1 MELRHLRYFTAVV
14 DCKGYREASRRLH
27 IAQPSISQAVSDLE
41 DDLGLKLFT
50 RTGRKASLRPEGEI
64 FYADAVRILQQAE
77 SAILTARRASQGK
90 VGRLSIGFIGSA
102 TLSFLP
108 DLIRRYKLEHP
119 NVKLT
124 LHDLYPVE
132 MDQACDRGEI
142 DIAITRPLSLERSRS
157 RQSKVLLRD
166 PLIAVFPRS
175 RKLKRK
181 RIPLA
186 DLANERFILFHRQG
200 APGVFDTIV
209 GACRSQGFS
218 PRVENEPNSMQTILS
233 LVEAEE
239 GVAIVPASISNL
251 RSHGVQFV
259 RLVPDLYLDL
269 IVAWRAGEDSGV
281 LHTFLYFLNA
291 NADAIR
297 AKAELAL
304 SSITRTRSPDRP
316 GNITAQLKRR

>member
-14 DCKGYREASRRLH
+14 ECKGYREASRRLH

-41 DDLGLKLFT
+41 DELGLKLFS
-50 RTGRKASLRPEGEI
+50 RTGRNARLRPEGEI

-77 SAILTARRASQGK
+77 TAILTAKRAAQGT

-108 DLIRRYKLEHP
+108 DLIRRYKLEYP
-119 NVKLT
+119 NVKLV

-132 MDQACDRGEI
+132 LDQAWDRGEI
-142 DIAITRPLSLERSRS
+142 DIAITRSLEHSKNLQSR
-157 RQSKVLLRD
+157 VLLRD
-166 PLIAVFPRS
+166 PLVAVLPRS
-175 RKLKRK
+175 RKLKSKKIR
-181 RIPLA
+181 LA
-186 DLANERFILFHRQG
+186 DLANERFILFHRKG
-200 APGVFDTIV
+200 APGVFDTII

-239 GVAIVPASISNL
+239 GVAIVPASTSNL
-251 RSHGVQFV
+251 RSNGVQFV
-259 RLVPDLYLDL
+259 RLVPDNLYLDL
-269 IVAWRAGEDSGV
+269 IAVWPLGEHSAV
-281 LHTFLYFLNA
+281 LRTFLDFLSA

-304 SSITRTRSPDRP
+304 PSIARIKS
-316 GNITAQLKRR
+316 

>member
-14 DCKGYREASRRLH
+14 ECKGYREASRRLH
-27 IAQPSISQAVSDLE
+27 VAQPSISQAVSDLE
-41 DDLGLKLFT
+41 DELGLKLFS
-50 RTGRKASLRPEGEI
+50 RTGRSARLRPEGEI

-77 SAILTARRASQGK
+77 TAILTAKRAAQGQ

-108 DLIRRYKLEHP
+108 DLVRRYKLEYP
-119 NVKLT
+119 DVKLA

-132 MDQACDRGEI
+132 LDKACDRGEI
-142 DIAITRPLSLERSRS
+142 DIAITRTLSLERSKN
-157 RQSKVLLRD
+157 RQSRLLLRD
-166 PLIAVFPRS
+166 PLVAALPRS
-175 RKLKRK
+175 RKLKSKNIR
-181 RIPLA
+181 LA
-186 DLANERFILFHRQG
+186 DLANEPFILFHRQG

-239 GVAIVPASISNL
+239 GVAIVPASTSNL
-251 RSHGVQFV
+251 RSNGVQFV
-259 RLVPDLYLDL
+259 RLAPDLYLDL
-269 IVAWRAGEDSGV
+269 IVAWQLGEPSVV
-281 LHTFLYFLNA
+281 LRTFLDFLSA

-304 SSITRTRSPDRP
+304 SSMAHMKP
-316 GNITAQLKRR
+316 

>member
-14 DCKGYREASRRLH
+14 ECKGYREASRRLH

-41 DDLGLKLFT
+41 DELGLKLFS
-50 RTGRKASLRPEGEI
+50 RTGRNARLRPEGEI
-64 FYADAVRILQQAE
+64 FYADAVRILQLSE
-77 SAILTARRASQGK
+77 TAIVTAKRAGEGK

-108 DLIRRYKLEHP
+108 DLIRRYKLEYP
-119 NVKLT
+119 NVKLA

-132 MDQACDRGEI
+132 MDTACDRGEI
-142 DIAITRPLSLERSRS
+142 DVAITRALSPERSKN
-157 RQSKVLLRD
+157 RQSRVLLRD
-166 PLIAVFPRS
+166 PLVAVLPRS
-175 RKLKRK
+175 RKLRLKSKKIR
-181 RIPLA
+181 LE

-200 APGVFDTIV
+200 APSVFDTIV

-259 RLVPDLYLDL
+259 RLAPDLYLDL
-269 IVAWRAGEDSGV
+269 IVAWPLGEASVV
-281 LHTFLYFLNA
+281 LRTFLDFLTA
-291 NADAIR
+291 NAEAIR
-297 AKAELAL
+297 AKAALAL
-304 SSITRTRSPDRP
+304 SSIARIKP
-316 GNITAQLKRR
+316 

>member
-14 DCKGYREASRRLH
+14 ECKGYREASRRLH
-27 IAQPSISQAVSDLE
+27 IAQPSISEAVSDLE
-41 DDLGLKLFT
+41 GELGLKLFS
-50 RTGRKASLRPEGEI
+50 RTHRNARLTPEGEI
-64 FYADAVRILQQAE
+64 FYVDAVRILQQAE
-77 SAILTARRASQGK
+77 TAILTAKRAAQGK

-108 DLIRRYKLEHP
+108 DLIRRYKLEYP
-119 NVKLT
+119 NVKLA

-132 MDQACDRGEI
+132 LDKACDRGEI
-142 DIAITRPLSLERSRS
+142 DIAITRTLSLERSKN
-157 RQSKVLLRD
+157 RQSRVLLRD
-166 PLIAVFPRS
+166 PLVAVLPRS
-175 RKLKRK
+175 RKLKSKQIR
-181 RIPLA
+181 LA

-200 APGVFDTIV
+200 APVVFDTIV

-239 GVAIVPASISNL
+239 GVAIVPASTSNL
-251 RSHGVQFV
+251 RSNGVQFV
-259 RLVPDLYLDL
+259 RLVPDSLYLDL
-269 IVAWRAGEDSGV
+269 IVAWPLGEPSVV
-281 LHTFLYFLNA
+281 LRTFLDFLSA

-304 SSITRTRSPDRP
+304 SSIARIKS
-316 GNITAQLKRR
+316 

>member
-1 MELRHLRYFTAVV
+1 MVWSLWLA
-14 DCKGYREASRRLH
+14 ALSRG
-27 IAQPSISQAVSDLE
+27 E
-41 DDLGLKLFT
+41 LGLKLFS
-50 RTGRKASLRPEGEI
+50 RTHRNAHVTPEGEI

-77 SAILTARRASQGK
+77 TAILTAKRAAQGK

-108 DLIRRYKLEHP
+108 DLIRRYKLEYP
-119 NVKLT
+119 DVKLA

-132 MDQACDRGEI
+132 MDKACDRGEI
-142 DIAITRPLSLERSRS
+142 DIAITRTLTLEHSRNLQS
-157 RQSKVLLRD
+157 RVLLRD
-166 PLIAVFPRS
+166 PLVAVLPRS
-175 RKLKRK
+175 RKLKSKKIR
-181 RIPLA
+181 LA
-186 DLANERFILFHRQG
+186 DLANERFILFYRRG

-239 GVAIVPASISNL
+239 GVAIVPASSSNL
-251 RSHGVQFV
+251 RSNGVQFV
-259 RLVPDLYLDL
+259 RLVPDSLYVDL
-269 IVAWRAGEDSGV
+269 IVAWPLGDPSAV
-281 LHTFLYFLNA
+281 LRTFLDFLNA

-304 SSITRTRSPDRP
+304 SSIARIKS
-316 GNITAQLKRR
+316 

>member
-14 DCKGYREASRRLH
+14 ECKGYREASRRLH
-27 IAQPSISQAVSDLE
+27 VAQPSISEAVSDLE
-41 DDLGLKLFT
+41 DELGLKLFS
-50 RTGRKASLRPEGEI
+50 RTHRNARVTPEGEM

-77 SAILTARRASQGK
+77 TAILTAKRAAQGK

-108 DLIRRYKLEHP
+108 DIIRRYKLEYP
-119 NVKLT
+119 NVKLA

-132 MDQACDRGEI
+132 LDQAYERGEI
-142 DIAITRPLSLERSRS
+142 DIAITRSLEHSTNL
-157 RQSKVLLRD
+157 QSTVLLRD
-166 PLIAVFPRS
+166 PLVAVLPRS
-175 RKLKRK
+175 RKLKSRK
-181 RIPLA
+181 IRLA
-186 DLANERFILFHRQG
+186 DLANERFILFHRKG

-239 GVAIVPASISNL
+239 GVAIVPASSSSL
-251 RSHGVQFV
+251 RSNGVQFV
-259 RLVPDLYLDL
+259 RLVPDNLYLDL
-269 IVAWRAGEDSGV
+269 IVAWPPGEAPAV
-281 LHTFLYFLNA
+281 LRTFLDFLSA

-304 SSITRTRSPDRP
+304 SSLARIRS
-316 GNITAQLKRR
+316 

>member
-14 DCKGYREASRRLH
+14 ECNGYREASRRLH
-27 IAQPSISQAVSDLE
+27 IAQPSISEAVSGLE
-41 DDLGLKLFT
+41 DELGLKLFS
-50 RTGRKASLRPEGEI
+50 RTHRNARLTPEGEI
-64 FYADAVRILQQAE
+64 FFADAVRILQQAE
-77 SAILTARRASQGK
+77 SAIVTAKRAAQGK
-90 VGRLSIGFIGSA
+90 VGKLSIGFIGSA

-108 DLIRRYKLEHP
+108 DLIRRYKLEYP
-119 NVKLT
+119 NVKLA

-132 MDQACDRGEI
+132 LDKACDRGEI
-142 DIAITRPLSLERSRS
+142 DVAITRTLSLQRSKNLQS
-157 RQSKVLLRD
+157 RVLLRD
-166 PLIAVFPRS
+166 PLVAVLPRS

-181 RIPLA
+181 RIRLA

-239 GVAIVPASISNL
+239 GVAIVPASTSNL
-251 RSHGVQFV
+251 RSNGVQFV
-259 RLVPDLYLDL
+259 RLMPDSLYLDL
-269 IVAWRAGEDSGV
+269 IVAWPPGEPSVV
-281 LHTFLYFLNA
+281 LRTFLDFLSA

-297 AKAELAL
+297 AKAELVL
-304 SSITRTRSPDRP
+304 SSIAR
-316 GNITAQLKRR
+316 IKR

>member
-14 DCKGYREASRRLH
+14 ECKGYREASRRLH
-27 IAQPSISQAVSDLE
+27 IAQPSISEAVSDLE
-41 DDLGLKLFT
+41 DELGLKLFS
-50 RTGRKASLRPEGEI
+50 RAHRKARLTPEGEI
-64 FYADAVRILQQAE
+64 FYVDADRILQQAE
-77 SAILTARRASQGK
+77 TAILTAKRAAQGK

-108 DLIRRYKLEHP
+108 DLIRRYKLEYP
-119 NVKLT
+119 NVKLA

-132 MDQACDRGEI
+132 LDEACDRGEI
-142 DIAITRPLSLERSRS
+142 DIAITRTLSLERSKN
-157 RQSKVLLRD
+157 RQSRVLLRD
-166 PLIAVFPRS
+166 PLVAVLPRS
-175 RKLKRK
+175 RKLKSKKIR
-181 RIPLA
+181 LA

-239 GVAIVPASISNL
+239 GVAIVPASTSNL
-251 RSHGVQFV
+251 RSNGVQFV
-259 RLVPDLYLDL
+259 RLVPDSLYLDL
-269 IVAWRAGEDSGV
+269 IAAWPLGEPSVV
-281 LHTFLYFLNA
+281 LRTFLDFLSA

-297 AKAELAL
+297 TKAELAL
-304 SSITRTRSPDRP
+304 SSIARTKS
-316 GNITAQLKRR
+316 

>member
-14 DCKGYREASRRLH
+14 ECNGYREASRRLH
-27 IAQPSISQAVSDLE
+27 IAQPSISEAVSGLE
-41 DDLGLKLFT
+41 DELGLKLFS
-50 RTGRKASLRPEGEI
+50 RTHRNARLTPEGEI
-64 FYADAVRILQQAE
+64 FFADAVRILQQAE
-77 SAILTARRASQGK
+77 SAIVTAKRAAQGK

-108 DLIRRYKLEHP
+108 DLIRRYKLEYP
-119 NVKLT
+119 NVKLA

-132 MDQACDRGEI
+132 LDKACDRGEI
-142 DIAITRPLSLERSRS
+142 DVAITRTLSLQRSKNLQS
-157 RQSKVLLRD
+157 RVLLRD
-166 PLIAVFPRS
+166 PLVAVLPRS

-181 RIPLA
+181 RIRLA

-239 GVAIVPASISNL
+239 GVAIVPASTSNL
-251 RSHGVQFV
+251 RSNGVQFV
-259 RLVPDLYLDL
+259 RLMPDSLYLDL
-269 IVAWRAGEDSGV
+269 IVAWPPGEPSVV
-281 LHTFLYFLNA
+281 LRTFLDFLSA

-297 AKAELAL
+297 AKAELVL
-304 SSITRTRSPDRP
+304 SSIAR
-316 GNITAQLKRR
+316 IKR

>member
-14 DCKGYREASRRLH
+14 ECKGYREASRRLH

-41 DDLGLKLFT
+41 DELGLKLFS
-50 RTGRKASLRPEGEI
+50 RTGRNARLRPEGET
-64 FYADAVRILQQAE
+64 FYADATRILQQAE
-77 SAILTARRASQGK
+77 TAILTANRAAQGK

-108 DLIRRYKLEHP
+108 DLIRRYKLEYP
-119 NVKLT
+119 DVKLA

-132 MDQACDRGEI
+132 LDQACDRGEI
-142 DIAITRPLSLERSRS
+142 DIAITRTLSLERSRN
-157 RQSKVLLRD
+157 RQSRVLLRD
-166 PLIAVFPRS
+166 PLVAVLPRS
-175 RKLKRK
+175 RKSKLKRK
-181 RIPLA
+181 KIRLA
-186 DLANERFILFHRQG
+186 DLANERFILFHRKG

-209 GACRSQGFS
+209 GACRAQGFS
-218 PRVENEPNSMQTILS
+218 PRIENEPNSMQTILS

-239 GVAIVPASISNL
+239 GVAIVPASTSNL

-269 IVAWRAGEDSGV
+269 IVAWQLGEPSV
-281 LHTFLYFLNA
+281 VVRTFLDFLNA

-304 SSITRTRSPDRP
+304 STIARIKS
-316 GNITAQLKRR
+316 

>member
-14 DCKGYREASRRLH
+14 ECNGYREASRRLH
-27 IAQPSISQAVSDLE
+27 IAQPSISEAVSGLE
-41 DDLGLKLFT
+41 DELGLKLFS
-50 RTGRKASLRPEGEI
+50 RTHRNARLTPEGEI
-64 FYADAVRILQQAE
+64 FFADAVRILQQAE
-77 SAILTARRASQGK
+77 SAIVTAKRAAQGK

-108 DLIRRYKLEHP
+108 DLIRRYKLEYP
-119 NVKLT
+119 NVKLA

-132 MDQACDRGEI
+132 LDKACDRGEI
-142 DIAITRPLSLERSRS
+142 DVAITRTLSLQRSKNLQS
-157 RQSKVLLRD
+157 RVLLRD
-166 PLIAVFPRS
+166 PLVAVLPRS

-181 RIPLA
+181 RIRLA

-209 GACRSQGFS
+209 GACRSQGLS

-239 GVAIVPASISNL
+239 GVAIVPASTSNL
-251 RSHGVQFV
+251 RSNGVQFV
-259 RLVPDLYLDL
+259 RLMPDSLYLDL
-269 IVAWRAGEDSGV
+269 IVAWPPGEPSVV
-281 LHTFLYFLNA
+281 LRTFLDFLSA

-297 AKAELAL
+297 AKAELVL
-304 SSITRTRSPDRP
+304 SSIAR
-316 GNITAQLKRR
+316 IKR

>member
-14 DCKGYREASRRLH
+14 ECKGYREASRRLH
-27 IAQPSISQAVSDLE
+27 IAQPSISEAVSDLE
-41 DDLGLKLFT
+41 DELGLKLFS
-50 RTGRKASLRPEGEI
+50 RTGRNARLRPEGEI
-64 FYADAVRILQQAE
+64 FYADAVRILQLSE
-77 SAILTARRASQGK
+77 TAILTAKRAAQGK

-108 DLIRRYKLEHP
+108 DLIRRYKLEYP
-119 NVKLT
+119 DLKLA

-132 MDQACDRGEI
+132 LDKACDRGEI
-142 DIAITRPLSLERSRS
+142 DVAITRTLSLERSRN
-157 RQSKVLLRD
+157 RQSRVLLRD
-166 PLIAVFPRS
+166 PLVAVLPRS
-175 RKLKRK
+175 RKLKSKKIR
-181 RIPLA
+181 LA

-200 APGVFDTIV
+200 APVVFDTIV

-251 RSHGVQFV
+251 RSNGVQFV
-259 RLVPDLYLDL
+259 RLAPDLYLDL
-269 IVAWRAGEDSGV
+269 IVAWPLGEPSVV
-281 LHTFLYFLNA
+281 LRTFLDFLSA

-304 SSITRTRSPDRP
+304 SSIGR
-316 GNITAQLKRR
+316 IK

>member
-14 DCKGYREASRRLH
+14 ECKGYRQASRRLH
-27 IAQPSISQAVSDLE
+27 IAQPSISEAVSDLE
-41 DDLGLKLFT
+41 EELGLKLFS
-50 RTGRKASLRPEGEI
+50 RTHRNARVTPEGEI

-77 SAILTARRASQGK
+77 TAILTAKRAAQGK

-108 DLIRRYKLEHP
+108 DLIRRYKLEYP
-119 NVKLT
+119 NVRLA

-132 MDQACDRGEI
+132 LDKACDSGEI
-142 DIAITRPLSLERSRS
+142 DIAITRTLSPERSKN
-157 RQSKVLLRD
+157 RQTRVLLRD
-166 PLIAVFPRS
+166 PLVAVLPRS
-175 RKLKRK
+175 RKLKSKKIR
-181 RIPLA
+181 LV

-239 GVAIVPASISNL
+239 GVAIVPASTSNL
-251 RSHGVQFV
+251 RSNGVQFV
-259 RLVPDLYLDL
+259 RLVPDGLYLEL
-269 IVAWRAGEDSGV
+269 IVAWPLGEPSVV
-281 LHTFLYFLNA
+281 LRTFLDFLSA
-291 NADAIR
+291 NTEAIR
-297 AKAELAL
+297 AKSELAL
-304 SSITRTRSPDRP
+304 SS
-316 GNITAQLKRR
+316 TARNKS

>member
-14 DCKGYREASRRLH
+14 ECKGYREASRRLH
-27 IAQPSISQAVSDLE
+27 IAQPSISEAVSDLE
-41 DDLGLKLFT
+41 DELGLKLFS
-50 RTGRKASLRPEGEI
+50 RTHRKARLTAEGEI

-77 SAILTARRASQGK
+77 TAILTAKRAAQGK

-108 DLIRRYKLEHP
+108 DLIRRYKLEYP
-119 NVKLT
+119 NVKLA

-132 MDQACDRGEI
+132 LDRACDRGEI
-142 DIAITRPLSLERSRS
+142 DIPITRTLSLERSKNLQS
-157 RQSKVLLRD
+157 RVLLRD
-166 PLIAVFPRS
+166 PLVAVLPRS
-175 RKLKRK
+175 RKLKSKKIRLTD
-181 RIPLA
+181 LA
-186 DLANERFILFHRQG
+186 DERFILFHRQG

-239 GVAIVPASISNL
+239 GVAIVPASTSNL
-251 RSHGVQFV
+251 RSNGVQFV
-259 RLVPDLYLDL
+259 RLVPDSLYLDL
-269 IVAWRAGEDSGV
+269 IVAWPLGEPSVV
-281 LHTFLYFLNA
+281 LRTFLDFLSA

-304 SSITRTRSPDRP
+304 SSIARIKS
-316 GNITAQLKRR
+316 

>member
-14 DCKGYREASRRLH
+14 ESKGYREASRRLH
-27 IAQPSISQAVSDLE
+27 IAQPSISEAVSDLE
-41 DDLGLKLFT
+41 DELGLKLFSRSHRNARIT
-50 RTGRKASLRPEGEI
+50 PEGEI

-77 SAILTARRASQGK
+77 TAILTAKRAAQGE

-119 NVKLT
+119 NVKLA

-132 MDQACDRGEI
+132 LDKACDRGEI
-142 DIAITRPLSLERSRS
+142 DIAITRTLSLERSKN
-157 RQSKVLLRD
+157 RQSRVLLRD
-166 PLIAVFPRS
+166 PLVAVLPRS
-175 RKLKRK
+175 RKLKLKKSKKIR
-181 RIPLA
+181 LA

-200 APGVFDTIV
+200 APVVFDTIV

-251 RSHGVQFV
+251 RSNGVQFV
-259 RLVPDLYLDL
+259 RLMPDLYLDL
-269 IVAWRAGEDSGV
+269 IVAWQLGEPSV
-281 LHTFLYFLNA
+281 VTRTFLDFLNA
-291 NADAIR
+291 NTDAIR

-304 SSITRTRSPDRP
+304 SSIARIKS
-316 GNITAQLKRR
+316 